1 MRKGLLEYCILL
13 ILKDGEAYAT
23 DLLNQ
28 LKQVHLLVV
37 EGTIYPLLSRLRKA
51 DLLTY
56 TWKESTQGPPR
67 KYFRMTAKG
76 EQMLAELE
84 QEWQNMQKAIQTLRE
99 ITNQKH
105 TPQS

>member
-67 KYFRMTAKG
+67 KYFRMTPKG